1 MRKKRASSDKP
12 QILFVLSVHACPLI
26 HTSSIFFKGVVCVK
40 NIWVIRYKV
49 RNHRMKNYIGCKIG
63 IRGMFIKNL

>member
-1 MRKKRASSDKP
+1 MMVNQDM
-12 QILFVLSVHACPLI
+12 
-26 HTSSIFFKGVVCVK
+26 SINSHKLNFFKGVVCVK

>member
-1 MRKKRASSDKP
+1 MHDGKSRQS
-12 QILFVLSVHACPLI
+12 CPLI

-49 RNHRMKNYIGCKIG
+49 FNRNHRMKNYIGCKIG